1 MRVISAFLVA
11 LIVLL
16 LINPM
21 VALVFALP
29 FLAPFWLTEPLARF
43 LAIPLIFASVA
54 TPIAIWFGI
63 RLIKLHWHWPATAA
77 LMFLAAF
84 FGSTELYSKYR
95 IIEAA
100 HSINADCYHAQS
112 FFQSVSTLVIYMGVS
127 GVAHIQDE
135 LLYGLP
141 DTTPVAVVQ
150 NASLPTQRHAVCTL
164 AELQATITREAR
176 TA

>member
-1 MRVISAFLVA
+1 
-11 LIVLL
+11 
-16 LINPM
+16 
-21 VALVFALP
+21 
-29 FLAPFWLTEPLARF
+29 
-43 LAIPLIFASVA
+43 
-54 TPIAIWFGI
+54 
-63 RLIKLHWHWPATAA
+63 
-77 LMFLAAF
+77 LAAF

-164 AELQATITREAR
+164 AELQATITREGLASPSVIVVGDVMQGLLAAAQIPGREAR